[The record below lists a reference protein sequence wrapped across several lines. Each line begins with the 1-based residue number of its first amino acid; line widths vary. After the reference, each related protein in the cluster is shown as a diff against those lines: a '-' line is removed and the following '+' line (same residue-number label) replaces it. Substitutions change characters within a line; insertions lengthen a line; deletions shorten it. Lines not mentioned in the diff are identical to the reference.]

1 MVLTVDFI
9 TGLPRDNDGNTN
21 AFNVDEATHD
31 LGYIIP
37 TASRSGAD
45 TLQNF
50 KVAVQKIFA
59 MVPKEKRFIK
69 CVHSDMEKSVIG
81 AELHQYILDNH
92 WNQTRTEGYDH
103 NAAARV
109 ENRNKRVKKQWRKF
123 LLHATG
129 GRMFYQQCWG
139 NFARYSNT
147 VMLNTPVAG
156 DKSPLQRTGIGARD
170 LRKHGHVPGA
180 KCTY

>member
-1 MVLTVDFI
+1 MLTVDFI

-129 GRMFYQQCWG
+129 GRMFYQQC
-139 NFARYSNT
+139 
-147 VMLNTPVAG
+147 
-156 DKSPLQRTGIGARD
+156 
-170 LRKHGHVPGA
+170 
-180 KCTY
+180 

>member
-1 MVLTVDFI
+1 M
-9 TGLPRDNDGNTN
+9 
-21 AFNVDEATHD
+21 
-31 LGYIIP
+31 
-37 TASRSGAD
+37 
-45 TLQNF
+45 
-50 KVAVQKIFA
+50 
-59 MVPKEKRFIK
+59 
-69 CVHSDMEKSVIG
+69 IG

-109 ENRNKRVKKQWRKF
+109 ENRNKRVKKQRRRF

-129 GRMFYQQCWG
+129 GRMFYQQYWG

-170 LRKHGHVPGA
+170 LRKHGHVPGT
-180 KCTY
+180 KCTYWIAPERRQAGDDVPGRLRIWGGFSDEVPGGHIMVLG